1 MKILYLNA
9 DSGIPVL
16 GDKGASVHVREF
28 TAAAAALGHEVVLA
42 CAALGEGNPP
52 PPARLLHLE
61 MPDDPAVLAATSR
74 RLGIPESALESVEM
88 RREIRRIAYDDTLA
102 RRVTTGLSRIG
113 FRPDVVYERH
123 SLLCRAGAEI
133 AGRYGVARILEVNAP
148 LVDEQARYRGLR
160 LVDRATAMQAASYRG
175 AQVVV
180 AVSEAVAA
188 HVRQVVGD
196 AVRVEVVPNGVDT
209 ERFGTGGAGGKGDE
223 IRRAFGLGDGTVIGF
238 IGSFKPWHGVDLLI
252 RAFEEIAARHPSS
265 RLVAVGDGPDW
276 AAARDRV
283 AASSCAAQV
292 LLPGRVPHAQIP
304 HWLEA
309 MDVTAAPYA
318 PQDDFYFSPLKIIE
332 SLAAGRPVVAPRLGQ
347 IADIVQD
354 GVTGVLY
361 EPGSVRGCAQALGV
375 LLAQPQLRHRMADN
389 ATAFAGERS
398 WKRVVGTVL
407 GFDIGAAAGLGV

>member
-28 TAAAAALGHEVVLA
+28 AAAATALGHEVVLA

-52 PPARLLHLE
+52 PPTRILHLE
-61 MPDDPAVLAATSR
+61 MPNEPGVLAAVAR
-74 RLGIPESALESVEM
+74 DLGVPASELESVEM
-88 RREIRRIAYDDTLA
+88 RREIRRIAYDATLGE
-102 RRVTTGLSRIG
+102 RMTSELSRIG

-123 SLLCRAGAEI
+123 SLLCRAGADV
-133 AGRYGVARILEVNAP
+133 ASHYGVARILEVNAP

-160 LVDRATAMQAASYRG
+160 LVDQAMAMQAMSYRG
-175 AQVVV
+175 AQIVV
-180 AVSEAVAA
+180 AVSDAVAS

-196 AVRVEVVPNGVDT
+196 AVRVEVIPNGVDT
-209 ERFGTGGAGGKGDE
+209 ERFGYGGEGDAL
-223 IRRAFGLGDGTVIGF
+223 RRAFGLGDGTVIGF

-252 RAFEEIAARHPSS
+252 RAFERIAARHPDA

-276 AAARDRV
+276 EAARDRV
-283 AASSCAAQV
+283 AASACRGQV

-304 HWLEA
+304 DWLAA
-309 MDVTAAPYA
+309 MDVTVAPYA

-347 IADIVQD
+347 IAEIVQD
-354 GVTGVLY
+354 GETGVLY
-361 EPGSVRGCAQALGV
+361 EPGSVEGCARAIGE
-375 LLAQPQLRHRMADN
+375 LLAQPQRRHRMADN
-389 ATAFAGERS
+389 ARAFAGERS
-398 WKRVVGTVL
+398 WKRVVETVL
-407 GFDIGAAAGLGV
+407 GFDQGSSTGLQA

>member
-28 TAAAAALGHEVVLA
+28 TAAAAAVGHEVVLA

-61 MPDDPAVLAATSR
+61 MPNDPAVLAAVGR
-74 RLGIPESALESVEM
+74 RLGIPASECDAVEM

-102 RRVTTGLSRIG
+102 QRTTAELARIG
-113 FRPDVVYERH
+113 FRPDVIYERH
-123 SLLCRAGAEI
+123 SLLSCAGAEI
-133 AGRYGVARILEVNAP
+133 AAHYGVARILEVNAP

-160 LVDRATAMQAASYRG
+160 LVHRATAMQALSYRG

-180 AVSEAVAA
+180 AVSDAVAA

-196 AVRVEVVPNGVDT
+196 AVRIEVVPNGVDT
-209 ERFGTGGAGGKGDE
+209 ERFGRGGEGDAL
-223 IRRAFGLGDGTVIGF
+223 RRAFGLGDGTVIGF

-252 RAFEEIAARHPSS
+252 QAFEEIAVHHPSA

-276 AAARDRV
+276 EAARARV
-283 AASSCAAQV
+283 AASSCAGQIV
-292 LLPGRVPHAQIP
+292 LPGRVPHAEIP
-304 HWLEA
+304 HWLAA
-309 MDVTAAPYA
+309 MDVTVAPYS

-347 IADIVQD
+347 IAEIVQD
-354 GVTGVLY
+354 GETGVLY
-361 EPGSVRGCAQALGV
+361 EPGSVAGCAQALGE
-375 LLAQPQLRHRMADN
+375 LLAQPPRRRRMADN
-389 ATAFAGERS
+389 ARAFAGERS
-398 WKRVVGTVL
+398 WKRVVETVL
-407 GFDIGAAAGLGV
+407 GFDTRAQAGLRA

>member
-61 MPDDPAVLAATSR
+61 MPNDPEVVAAVGR
-74 RLGIPESALESVEM
+74 RLGIAASELETVEM
-88 RREIRRIAYDDTLA
+88 RRELRRIAYDDTLV
-102 RRVTTGLSRIG
+102 RRTTTELSRIG

-123 SLLCRAGAEI
+123 SLLCSAGAEI
-133 AGRYGVARILEVNAP
+133 AAHYGVARILEVNAP

-180 AVSEAVAA
+180 AVSDAVAA
-188 HVRQVVGD
+188 HVRQVVGY

-209 ERFGTGGAGGKGDE
+209 ERFGTGGKGDE

-252 RAFEEIAARHPSS
+252 RAFEEIASGHPSA

-283 AASSCAAQV
+283 AASSCAGQV
-292 LLPGRVPHAQIP
+292 LLPGRVPHADIP

-347 IADIVQD
+347 ITDIVQD
-354 GVTGVLY
+354 GATGVLY

-375 LLAQPQLRHRMADN
+375 LLAQPQLRQRMAEN
-389 ATAFAGERS
+389 ARAFAGECS

-407 GFDIGAAAGLGV
+407 GFDIGAAAGLGA